1 MGETGEPLLSTTDAD
16 NIDASNA
23 SNIRASTQDGVPER
37 TGYTGYLV
45 GDGFPVNGLDFGF
58 GIQFPAVAMKD
69 DFFLRT
75 DFLPNRL
82 FRFDG
87 LRWVKVEDAVRM
99 NMTNNDSR
107 NTQKTDFINNNSYMY
122 TDKVTEDA
130 VTLTKGISVINTTI
144 DFAITAPYVV
154 LKIDTYTMEYAVA
167 DYPTMRSSYS
177 YTSPTG
183 VVSNKIRITL
193 PVLGSVQQTIPY
205 DGVWTATLYNV
216 RMAQKQSLSKAL
228 RPRADL

>member
-1 MGETGEPLLSTTDAD
+1 
-16 NIDASNA
+16 
-23 SNIRASTQDGVPER
+23 
-37 TGYTGYLV
+37 
-45 GDGFPVNGLDFGF
+45 
-58 GIQFPAVAMKD
+58 
-69 DFFLRT
+69 
-75 DFLPNRL
+75 
-82 FRFDG
+82 
-87 LRWVKVEDAVRM
+87 
-99 NMTNNDSR
+99 
-107 NTQKTDFINNNSYMY
+107 
-122 TDKVTEDA
+122 
-130 VTLTKGISVINTTI
+130 
-144 DFAITAPYVV
+144 V

-183 VVSNKIRITL
+183 VVSDKIRITL

>member
-1 MGETGEPLLSTTDAD
+1 M
-16 NIDASNA
+16 
-23 SNIRASTQDGVPER
+23 Q
-37 TGYTGYLV
+37 
-45 GDGFPVNGLDFGF
+45 
-58 GIQFPAVAMKD
+58 D

-87 LRWVKVEDAVRM
+87 ARWVKVEDAVRM
-99 NMTNNDSR
+99 NMTNNDTR
-107 NTQKTDFINNNSYMY
+107 NTQKTGFINNNNFMY

-130 VTLTKGISVINTTI
+130 VTLTKGVSVINTTI
-144 DFAITAPYVV
+144 NFTITAPYVV
-154 LKIDTYTMEYAVA
+154 LKIDTYTLEYAVA
-167 DYPTMRSSYS
+167 DYPAMITSYS
-177 YTSPTG
+177 YTSPLG

-193 PVLGSVQQTIPY
+193 PVIGTVQQTIPY

-216 RMAQKQSLSKAL
+216 RMEQKQSLSKAL